1 MCREAWFGG
10 KPVKTVITKVGG
22 AEEELDTKLYKV
34 PMCKGGGQ
42 FVQMIQALGIPQI
55 SEETPAIDVSKIA
68 RFFDLPAGELH
79 RKSRPVDLS
88 VGINYPRFRGR
99 DESKGWSRGA
109 KKSFGVGRIWKQF
122 KRCCVGGQK
131 SSTRPSCHAR
141 RPDRFLEDR
150 IYGSVCVPVH
160 MRRSQDVARRANC
173 TEADRRFM

>member
-42 FVQMIQALGIPQI
+42 FVQMIKALGIPQI
-55 SEETPAIDVSKIA
+55 SEETSAIDVSKIA

-79 RKSRPVDLS
+79 RKSGPVDLS
-88 VGINYPRFRGR
+88 AGINYPRFPVGETKVKDGLVARKSPLGWVVFGSNSR
-99 DESKGWSRGA
+99 DAMWEVKRVLLVRLTTAVDLTDFWKTESMR
-109 KKSFGVGRIWKQF
+109 V
-122 KRCCVGGQK
+122 
-131 SSTRPSCHAR
+131 
-141 RPDRFLEDR
+141 
-150 IYGSVCVPVH
+150 SVSP
-160 MRRSQDVARRANC
+160 RRANC